1 MDQYDGQSLA
11 ISLLVLLTQK
21 RAEVI
26 HKSYISNLK
35 IIGDIYDDY
44 TTLIIQLIRVL
55 NELSV
60 DYVQY
65 AKLLPSN
72 SLNLFIN

>member
-21 RAEVI
+21 RAEVL

-55 NELSV
+55 NELAV
-60 DYVQY
+60 DYNQY
-65 AKLLPSN
+65 SKLLP
-72 SLNLFIN
+72 